1 MDDYWGVYGGRIFRP
16 AILTAFLFFILTFD
30 IDSPEARNYRKNLEV
45 EVTATRGVISP
56 SPDTIYG

>member
-1 MDDYWGVYGGRIFRP
+1 MLMLESHD
-16 AILTAFLFFILTFD
+16 FLFFILTFD

>member
-1 MDDYWGVYGGRIFRP
+1 MTLSGHKPVIETHENRFSC
-16 AILTAFLFFILTFD
+16 LFFILTFD